1 MTLLD
6 SIITI
11 KNIGEE
17 RAKKLQKL
25 GIYTVNDLVEY
36 FPRYYDDRSNVLSI
50 KDAEIN
56 SVNTV
61 KGKISTSLQ
70 TMKTRNISITKALI
84 DDGTEIMEIVWY
96 NKPYLK
102 NSIKKN
108 EKYIFTGKVI
118 KKFGRLQME
127 SPEYE
132 LLEGKDTLSNGR
144 IVPIYASTHKFSQKL
159 FRSVIYELIS
169 TVKGRIEEIL
179 PSYILKENNIC
190 TREFA
195 IQNIHFPKDND
206 SFFIA
211 RRRLVFEEFFLLQM
225 KLLQLKGAVKKR
237 ECDVCI
243 KSMETEPIISK
254 FPFDLTK
261 EQQKVIDEIK
271 RDLELGKVMNR
282 LVQGDVGSGKTA
294 IAEVVSYIAI
304 NNGYQVALMAP
315 TDVLAVQ
322 HFENFS
328 SMFKDLGIKCVLLSG
343 SQRAKEKREVYE
355 LIKTGEANIVI
366 GTHAIIQEKVEFSNL
381 GFIITDEQHRF
392 GVKQRDALY
401 SKGKNPHTLVMSATP
416 IPRTLALIL
425 YGDLDISI
433 IGELPP
439 NRKSIDTMYV
449 TTAYRK
455 RVYDFIKK
463 NTLEKRQTYIICPMV
478 EENDKMELKSVLS
491 YTKELKDEIF
501 AEFSVECIYGKM
513 KGSEKQD
520 IMDRFYN
527 RDIDILVSTTVI
539 EVGINVPNA
548 TIMIIENAERFGISQ
563 LHQLRGR
570 VGRGGDKSYCVLI
583 SDAKNKQSIQR
594 LKIIEKYLDGFV
606 LSEKDLEIRGGGDF
620 FGTRQHG
627 LPELKIANLYKDM
640 NILKEV
646 QKVSL
651 KLYENDPY
659 LDKKENIKLKEK
671 IENFFA
677 NTYINTSL

>member
-96 NKPYLK
+96 NKQYLK

-322 HFENFS
+322 HFESFS

-355 LIKTGEANIVI
+355 LIKTGKANIVI

-640 NILKEV
+640 DILKEV